1 MKIRT
6 NITYKDIK
14 RKSMEW
20 NGLVDQMSRD
30 IKPHGVVL
38 VIKIK

>member
-1 MKIRT
+1 MKEEESHTPTMR
-6 NITYKDIK
+6 
-14 RKSMEW
+14 RSMEW